1 MTRHETRDRG
11 PGASFACL
19 WTPSILL
26 STLRINTVAS
36 EQNLL
41 YPTYSYYYFLFSCIL
56 REHRQFE
63 AKVFRNT
70 WFESLKYTSA
80 KISERSGCEYSA
92 FLYFLSVLS
101 SSTSNYLCWRLSGLH
116 ELSDSSQHTPAH
128 FGRVVFSSIASD
140 FLPGRQYDEQSYLDT
155 IQEDIIDT
163 LTLCYSR
170 VHTTESYRHTS
181 RCLQVGHREVG
192 AVTERRNC

>member
-1 MTRHETRDRG
+1 M
-11 PGASFACL
+11 
-19 WTPSILL
+19 
-26 STLRINTVAS
+26 LRINTVAS
-36 EQNLL
+36 EQNFI

-92 FLYFLSVLS
+92 FLYSLSVLS
-101 SSTSNYLCWRLSGLH
+101 PSPSDCLCWGLSGH
-116 ELSDSSQHTPAH
+116 YELLDSSRHTPVH
-128 FGRVVFSSIASD
+128 FGRVVFSSIASN

-170 VHTTESYRHTS
+170 VHTTKSCRHSS
-181 RCLQVGHREVG
+181 RCL
-192 AVTERRNC
+192 